1 MNIQQIYT
9 DCLSQAA
16 YYIESKGELAIIDP
30 LRDISAYIEKA
41 NESGH
46 QELSKLTGAE
56 IIFGPTATTKYDS
69 IIAKDERSFSLGDC
83 SITTI
88 HTPGHTM
95 ESTTWLLKDPQNSPT
110 ALFTGDRLFL
120 GDVGRPDLAVQTDLS
135 LTDLAKHLYNSI
147 YKKLCFFEDDIT
159 IYPGHGAS
167 SACGKKMSKDTIGT
181 LGAQKA
187 TNYALQNLSEE
198 IFVQQVTSGLTSP
211 PQYFPKNAQLY
222 KMGTSPFTQVNEFS
236 SIAHCPNDFEKLA
249 TPQRPLILDTRSP
262 LRYRD
267 SFIPNSINIGL
278 DGKFDSWVGT
288 LVNDLQQKFLL
299 VCEPGTDTVK
309 QITANEL
316 TSSIINPHILDDRN
330 TNEYNSQ
337 HLMIE
342 HLQNIPFELL
352 STQMDKVKSSDN
364 L

>member
-1 MNIQQIYT
+1 MILLSDAIQAFAQKFVESEKVFVTTDRHVYT
-9 DCLSQAA
+9 P
-16 YYIESKGELAIIDP
+16 GERL
-30 LRDISAYIEKA
+30 
-41 NESGH
+41 
-46 QELSKLTGAE
+46 
-56 IIFGPTATTKYDS
+56 
-69 IIAKDERSFSLGDC
+69 SFSVFIVDGM
-83 SITTI
+83 
-88 HTPGHTM
+88 HRVQK
-95 ESTTWLLKDPQNSPT
+95 ESSMVKLLLADGKDQAIDSVVAHVVNGRFSYFFMLPQN
-110 ALFTGDRLFL
+110 GGMYRI
-120 GDVGRPDLAVQTDLS
+120 
-135 LTDLAKHLYNSI
+135 K
-147 YKKLCFFEDDIT
+147 
-159 IYPGHGAS
+159 AS
-167 SACGKKMSKDTIGT
+167 TRWQLNERKPRQF
-181 LGAQKA
+181 QK
-187 TNYALQNLSEE
+187 E
-198 IFVQQVTSGLTSP
+198 IFVQQVTSGLTPP